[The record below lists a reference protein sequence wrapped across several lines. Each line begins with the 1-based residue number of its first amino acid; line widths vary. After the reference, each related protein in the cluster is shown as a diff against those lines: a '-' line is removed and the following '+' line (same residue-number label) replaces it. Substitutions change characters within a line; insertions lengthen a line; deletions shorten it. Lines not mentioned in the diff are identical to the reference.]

1 MKKNYFFGML
11 LFCNAVL
18 FSQTFNDF
26 NNGAA
31 DGGLWSSAAN
41 WTLGITPISAHTVR
55 ISNSAVSF
63 VDANFTVARLQN
75 GNTTTTNRFI
85 NSSNGGILTID
96 PNTATIAEAIAITN
110 VSASAV
116 KMGIRGKININN
128 SAGATAFSRITNA
141 NNVDNILEFE
151 PTSVLT
157 ITTPLEIFKA
167 GGATS
172 SNNFFFNGKIE
183 GVANLRLTANT
194 TATFG
199 NSVSNAGY
207 TGELVLQATSSL
219 IVNTADD
226 VIFYDGLKIQ
236 VNGNNASTTLNGANV
251 FNSAVVVGGT
261 NTFNFNVNKN
271 QSAMTNIIFQGGG
284 TLNMVVNDAVTNLTF
299 ANNSANPWLTGTVNI
314 TGFKNGVIRFG
325 TDNTGLTAQQLTQI
339 QAPGI
344 TAFALDNE
352 GYLIDA
358 ATASLS
364 DFEENTIN
372 PIAFPT
378 LASDRIYFKKLQ
390 NNVKIFDITGKV
402 LVHNTTNNQSEIA
415 VETLATG
422 MYFIVFDN
430 KKVER
435 FLKK

>member
-1 MKKNYFFGML
+1 MKKNYSFL
-11 LFCNAVL
+11 LLILCTSITVA
-18 FSQTFNDF
+18 QTFNDF

-41 WTLGITPISAHTVR
+41 WTLGTPISTHTVR
-55 ISNSAVSF
+55 TTNSAVSF

-75 GNTTTTNRFI
+75 ANTSTTDRFV
-85 NSSNGGILTID
+85 NSKDGGILTID
-96 PNTATIAEAIAITN
+96 PNTATLASAIAITN

-116 KMGIRGKININN
+116 KLGLRGKITINN

-141 NNVDNILEFE
+141 NNVDNSTEFE
-151 PTSVLT
+151 STSIL
-157 ITTPLEIFKA
+157 ILTTPLEIFKA
-167 GGATS
+167 GGATA
-172 SNNFFFNGKIE
+172 SNNYFFNGKIE
-183 GVANLRLTANT
+183 GAANFRLAANT
-194 TATFG
+194 IAIFG

-207 TGELVLQATSSL
+207 TGEMVLQATSSL

-251 FNSAVVVGGT
+251 FKSGITVGGT
-261 NTFNFNVNKN
+261 NTFTFNINKN
-271 QSAMTNIIFQGGG
+271 QSAMTNIIFQGAG
-284 TLNMVVNDAVTNLTF
+284 TLNLVVDNAVTNLTF
-299 ANNSANPWLTGTVNI
+299 ANNSANPWLTGTINI

-325 TDNTGLTAQQLTQI
+325 NDNTGLTAEQLSQI
-339 QAPGI
+339 SATGI
-344 TAFALDNE
+344 NAFALDSE

-358 ATASLS
+358 ATASLN

-372 PIAFPT
+372 PIAYPT
-378 LASDRIYFKKLQ
+378 LASNKIYFKKLQ
-390 NNVKIFDITGKV
+390 NNVKIFDINGKV
-402 LVHNTTNNQSEIA
+402 LVHKTTVDQSEIDI
-415 VETLATG
+415 ETLSSG
-422 MYFIVFDN
+422 MYFILFDN

>member
-1 MKKNYFFGML
+1 MKKNYFL
-11 LFCNAVL
+11 LLLLLCKTVL

-41 WTLGITPISAHTVR
+41 WSLGVPISTHTVR
-55 ISNSAVSF
+55 TANSAVSF
-63 VDANFTVARLQN
+63 VDGNFTIARLQN
-75 GNTTTTNRFI
+75 GNTSTTDRFV
-85 NSSNGGILTID
+85 NSKDGGVLTID
-96 PNTATIAEAIAITN
+96 PNTATLASAIAITN

-116 KMGIRGKININN
+116 KLGIRGRVNINN
-128 SAGATAFSRITNA
+128 SAGATVFSRITNA
-141 NNVDNILEFE
+141 NNVDNVLEFE

-183 GVANLRLTANT
+183 GGANLRLTANT
-194 TATFG
+194 IATFG

-207 TGELVLQATSSL
+207 TGELVLQATSSI

-226 VIFYDGLKIQ
+226 VVFYDGLKIQ

-251 FNSAVVVGGT
+251 FKSGITVGGT
-261 NTFNFNVNKN
+261 NIFTFNVNKN
-271 QSAMTNIIFQGGG
+271 QSAMTNIIFQGEG
-284 TLNMVVNDAVTNLTF
+284 TLNMVIDNAVTNISF

-339 QAPGI
+339 QATGI
-344 TAFALDNE
+344 TAFALDSE

-358 ATASLS
+358 ATASVG

-372 PIAFPT
+372 PIAYPT
-378 LASDRIYFKKLQ
+378 ISSDIINFKEAQ
-390 NNVKIFDITGKV
+390 NNVKVFDVNGRVI
-402 LVHNTTNNQSEIA
+402 LHNTAKNQ
-415 VETLATG
+415 TG
-422 MYFIVFDN
+422 LTVSSLPRGLYFVVFNN
-430 KKVER
+430 KKVE
-435 FLKK
+435 KIIKQ